1 MHPVEQQGV
10 REGSMKT
17 TTTGQPSGAMSL
29 LDSNG
34 QDIITT
40 AAPARDREAAP
51 ARLTLGNIE
60 LAALDTKL
68 AYRGPERRSGP
79 AASLAQLL
87 ACVLDEVDYGLLML
101 SADGLVVHANH
112 AARTE
117 LASTTS
123 LRLAGERLVSR
134 TAAEQRQLDSALA
147 AARDDGLRTMLTI
160 ATNGNG
166 QDRVGLSIVP
176 LPVALTEAHAGH
188 AVLISFERS
197 RIAETL
203 SVDAHAREHG
213 LTLREQQVLGALC
226 DGLRAKEIAQRLEIG
241 EATVRTHV
249 NNIKAKTG
257 CASIVDIVKQVSRL
271 PPMLAALRSPGQ
283 RVARP
288 EAT

>member
-1 MHPVEQQGV
+1 
-10 REGSMKT
+10 MKT
-17 TTTGQPSGAMSL
+17 TAAGQSFSARAL
-29 LDSNG
+29 LDSKRKEVLE
-34 QDIITT
+34 
-40 AAPARDREAAP
+40 AARSGRDRDAAP
-51 ARLTLGNIE
+51 ARLMLGNIE
-60 LAALDTKL
+60 LAALDMEL

-79 AASLAQLL
+79 AASLAELL
-87 ACVLDEVDYGLLML
+87 ACVLDEVDYGLLLL
-101 SADGLVVHANH
+101 SADGLVVHANA

-123 LRLAGERLVSR
+123 LRLAGKSLVSR

-160 ATNGNG
+160 ATNGSG
-166 QDRVGLSIVP
+166 QDRIGLSIVP
-176 LPVALTEAHAGH
+176 LPAALTRAHAGH

-213 LTLREQQVLGALC
+213 LTLREQQVLAALC
-226 DGLRAKEIAQRLEIG
+226 DGLRAKEIAQRLGIG

-271 PPMLAALRSPGQ
+271 PPMLAVLREHGQ
-283 RVARP
+283 RAMRP

>member
-1 MHPVEQQGV
+1 M
-10 REGSMKT
+10 REVSVS
-17 TTTGQPSGAMSL
+17 TTGTGRSFRNPALREDACASDSGNGRGAGPERL
-29 LDSNG
+29 L
-34 QDIITT
+34 
-40 AAPARDREAAP
+40 
-51 ARLTLGNIE
+51 LGNIE
-60 LAALDTKL
+60 LAALDDEL
-68 AYRGPERRSGP
+68 AYRGPERRSGA

-101 SADGLVVHANH
+101 SADGVVVHANH

-123 LRLAGERLVSR
+123 LRLAGTRLVSR
-134 TAAEQRQLDSALA
+134 TAIEQLQLDKALA

-160 ATNGNG
+160 ATSGAG

-176 LPVALTEAHAGH
+176 LPVALTQAHSGH

-213 LTLREQQVLGALC
+213 LTLREQQVLAALC
-226 DGLRAKEIAQRLEIG
+226 DGLRAKEIALRLEIG

-271 PPMLAALRSPGQ
+271 PPMVAALRPRMGAA
-283 RVARP
+283 RVGPA
-288 EAT
+288 

>member
-1 MHPVEQQGV
+1 MSATRTGRSSSEPALGES
-10 REGSMKT
+10 RRNDTSASGS
-17 TTTGQPSGAMSL
+17 G
-29 LDSNG
+29 NG
-34 QDIITT
+34 LGHG
-40 AAPARDREAAP
+40 P
-51 ARLTLGNIE
+51 ARLLLGNIE
-60 LAALDTKL
+60 LAALDDEL

-101 SADGLVVHANH
+101 SADGAVVHANH

-117 LASTTS
+117 LESTTS
-123 LRLAGERLVSR
+123 LRLVGQQLISR
-134 TAAEQRQLDSALA
+134 TAVEQAQLDKALA
-147 AARDDGLRTMLTI
+147 AARDEGLRTMLTI
-160 ATNGNG
+160 ATRSGG

-176 LPVALTEAHAGH
+176 LPVALTQAHAGH

-197 RIAETL
+197 RIAQTL

-213 LTLREQQVLGALC
+213 LTLREQQVLAALC
-226 DGLRAKEIAQRLEIG
+226 DGLRAKEIALRLEIG

-271 PPMLAALRSPGQ
+271 PPMVTALRPRAGGG
-283 RVARP
+283 VAGL

>member
-1 MHPVEQQGV
+1 
-10 REGSMKT
+10 MKT
-17 TTTGQPSGAMSL
+17 TTTSRSSGAVIQ
-29 LDSNG
+29 LDSQG
-34 QDIITT
+34 KDIITKAT
-40 AAPARDREAAP
+40 PARDRDAVA

-60 LAALDTKL
+60 LAALDTEL

-79 AASLAQLL
+79 AASLAELL

-123 LRLAGERLVSR
+123 LRLAGKRLRSR
-134 TAAEQRQLDSALA
+134 TAAEQRQLDTALA

-160 ATNGNG
+160 ATNGGG
-166 QDRVGLSIVP
+166 QDRLGLSIVP
-176 LPVALTEAHAGH
+176 LPAALTQAHAGH

-226 DGLRAKEIAQRLEIG
+226 DGLRAKEIAQRLAIG

-271 PPMLAALRSPGQ
+271 PPMLAALREPAQ
-283 RVARP
+283 RIVRP

>member
-1 MHPVEQQGV
+1 MG
-10 REGSMKT
+10 T
-17 TTTGQPSGAMSL
+17 TRTGRPSRVTGL
-29 LDSNG
+29 LDSERGGGIRNARRG
-34 QDIITT
+34 VD
-40 AAPARDREAAP
+40 APA
-51 ARLTLGNIE
+51 ARPTSNWPRSTTE
-60 LAALDTKL
+60 L
-68 AYRGPERRSGP
+68 AYRGPERRNGP

-101 SADGLVVHANH
+101 SADGAVVHANH

-123 LRLAGERLVSR
+123 LRLVGQRLVSR
-134 TAAEQRQLDSALA
+134 TAPEQRQLDDALA
-147 AARDDGLRTMLTI
+147 AARDGGRRTH
-160 ATNGNG
+160 AH
-166 QDRVGLSIVP
+166 DRDRRPGP
-176 LPVALTEAHAGH
+176 RRPVDRAAARGADEAHAGH

-213 LTLREQQVLGALC
+213 LTMREQQVLAALC
-226 DGLRAKEIAQRLEIG
+226 DGLRAKEIAARLQIG

-271 PPMLAALRSPGQ
+271 PPMVTALRG
-283 RVARP
+283 RP
-288 EAT
+288 RAGDGAHAETA

>member
-1 MHPVEQQGV
+1 
-10 REGSMKT
+10 MKT
-17 TTTGQPSGAMSL
+17 TTTVQSTSARAL
-29 LDSNG
+29 LDGRRNEVLEVALSG
-34 QDIITT
+34 
-40 AAPARDREAAP
+40 RDRDGGP

-60 LAALDTKL
+60 LAALDTEL

-79 AASLAQLL
+79 AASLAELL

-123 LRLAGERLVSR
+123 LCLAGKRLVSR
-134 TAAEQRQLDSALA
+134 TAAEQRQLDTALA

-160 ATNGNG
+160 ATNGGG
-166 QDRVGLSIVP
+166 QDRLGLSIVP
-176 LPVALTEAHAGH
+176 LPAALTQAHAGH

-226 DGLRAKEIAQRLEIG
+226 DGLRAKEIARRLAIG

-271 PPMLAALRSPGQ
+271 PPMLAALREPAQ
-283 RVARP
+283 PVMRP

>member
-1 MHPVEQQGV
+1 
-10 REGSMKT
+10 MKT
-17 TTTGQPSGAMSL
+17 TTTGQSVSARAL
-29 LDSNG
+29 LDSKRKELRVA
-34 QDIITT
+34 
-40 AAPARDREAAP
+40 AAPGHDPDATP

-60 LAALDTKL
+60 LAALDMEL

-79 AASLAQLL
+79 AASLAELL

-123 LRLAGERLVSR
+123 LRLAGKRLVSR
-134 TAAEQRQLDSALA
+134 TAMEQRQLDSALA

-160 ATNGNG
+160 ATNGGG
-166 QDRVGLSIVP
+166 QDRLGLSIVP
-176 LPVALTEAHAGH
+176 LPVALTRAHAGH

-271 PPMLAALRSPGQ
+271 PPMLAALRAPAQ
-283 RVARP
+283 RIVRP
-288 EAT
+288 